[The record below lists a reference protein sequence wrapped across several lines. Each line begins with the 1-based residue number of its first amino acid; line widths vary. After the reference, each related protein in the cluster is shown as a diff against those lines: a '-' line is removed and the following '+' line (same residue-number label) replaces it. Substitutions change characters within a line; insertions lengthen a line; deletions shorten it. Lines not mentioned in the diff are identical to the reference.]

1 MKEEEKQKEYDEF
14 LALMYKELEKTL
26 EKRPKN
32 PVTAFAHK
40 YAPIQISL
48 YLFSFP
54 IFSPP

>member
-1 MKEEEKQKEYDEF
+1 MNTKVAVMKEEDKQREYDEF

-40 YAPIQISL
+40 
-48 YLFSFP
+48 
-54 IFSPP
+54 